1 MENVCYGGDVKLKRM
16 VELLEYS
23 GFCCKLECD
32 VGNVEVFWDSVIVRK
47 TIGDVYVWFAIKED
61 GSVEVFR
68 EILKDNGLLV
78 ELRVRLEEEFGK
90 ESEIEICEVM

>member
-1 MENVCYGGDVKLKRM
+1 MCENKNCVLYEFCKLYYGDV
-16 VELLEYS
+16 VENS
-23 GFCCKLECD
+23 
-32 VGNVEVFWDSVIVRK
+32 RK
-47 TIGDVYVWFAIKED
+47 CL
-61 GSVEVFR
+61 